1 MTSTHHEHAEYT
13 AELAEALDMRDVPA
27 DAVAQIVREVESHLA
42 ESGEDP
48 VEAFGP
54 AARYADQFAPP
65 SRERGLLGLAVAAAL
80 LGFCGAFLIISGVFG
95 LLDDTAQ
102 LWGLPPVG
110 SARRRWRLR
119 RDLRRPRG
127 GPDGA
132 LASASSS
139 LAHRPDRRLSRG
151 APRD

>member
-13 AELAEALDMRDVPA
+13 AALAEALDMRDVPA

-102 LWGLPPVG
+102 LWGLPPWARLVG
-110 SARRRWRLR
+110 GGACVATFAVLVVALTVRSRRRAAAWRIGQT
-119 RDLRRPRG
+119 D
-127 GPDGA
+127 A
-132 LASASSS
+132 
-139 LAHRPDRRLSRG
+139 
-151 APRD
+151 

>member
-1 MTSTHHEHAEYT
+1 MTSTHHEHADYT

-65 SRERGLLGLAVAAAL
+65 SRERRLLGLAVAAGL
-80 LGFCGAFLIISGVFG
+80 LGFCGAFLVISGVFW

-102 LWGLPPVG
+102 LWGLPPWARLAGGG
-110 SARRRWRLR
+110 SCIVTFAGLVVALSVRSRRRAASWRIGQT
-119 RDLRRPRG
+119 D
-127 GPDGA
+127 A
-132 LASASSS
+132 
-139 LAHRPDRRLSRG
+139 
-151 APRD
+151 

>member
-1 MTSTHHEHAEYT
+1 MTSTHHEHADYT

-65 SRERGLLGLAVAAAL
+65 SRERRLLGGAVAAAL

-102 LWGLPPVG
+102 LWGLPPWARLVG
-110 SARRRWRLR
+110 GGACIATFAALVVTLTVRSHRRAAAWRIGQT
-119 RDLRRPRG
+119 D
-127 GPDGA
+127 A
-132 LASASSS
+132 
-139 LAHRPDRRLSRG
+139 
-151 APRD
+151 